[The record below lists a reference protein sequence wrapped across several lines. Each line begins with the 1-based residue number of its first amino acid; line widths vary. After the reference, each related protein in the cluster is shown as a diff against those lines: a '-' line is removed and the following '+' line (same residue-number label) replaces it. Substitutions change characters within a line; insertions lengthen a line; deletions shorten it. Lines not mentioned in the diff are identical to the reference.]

1 MDRIFAVDFKKLVA
15 NLVPTFFNK
24 GIIRVLQIFT
34 AGVRS
39 LHLIFLSMRNDH
51 NKDLA
56 VTPQV
61 FSIRKTLN
69 DYFDAGDRSIRI
81 EDSNLHQ
88 RTYVF
93 TEGEQ
98 QPLFLGERTIFT
110 SNELR
115 FATGF
120 VIIAPQ
126 VLNNVA
132 EDARIRAMVNKY
144 KLAGTKYT
152 IRYE

>member
-1 MDRIFAVDFKKLVA
+1 MDRIYIIDFKKLVA
-15 NLVPTFFNK
+15 NLIPTFMNK
-24 GIIRVLQIFT
+24 GVVKVMQIFSS
-34 AGVRS
+34 GLRS

-81 EDSNLHQ
+81 EDSNLHP

-98 QPLFLGERTIFT
+98 QPVFLGERPIFT
-110 SNELR
+110 SAELR

-120 VIIAPQ
+120 VVIAPE

-132 EDARIRAMVNKY
+132 EDARMKAMINKY

>member
-1 MDRIFAVDFKKLVA
+1 MDRIYIIDFKKLVA
-15 NLVPTFFNK
+15 NLIPTILNK
-24 GIIRVLQIFT
+24 GVIKVLQIFT
-34 AGVRS
+34 SGLRS

-81 EDSNLHQ
+81 EDSDLHP

-93 TEGEQ
+93 TEGEEH
-98 QPLFLGERTIFT
+98 PIFLGERPIFT
-110 SNELR
+110 SDELR

-120 VIIAPQ
+120 VVIAPE

-132 EDARIRAMVNKY
+132 EDARIKAMINKY

>member
-1 MDRIFAVDFKKLVA
+1 MDRIYIIDFKKLVA
-15 NLVPTFFNK
+15 NLIPTFMNK
-24 GIIRVLQIFT
+24 GVIKVMQIFT
-34 AGVRS
+34 SGLRS

-69 DYFDAGDRSIRI
+69 DYFDSDDRTIRI

-98 QPLFLGERTIFT
+98 QPLFLGERPIFT
-110 SNELR
+110 SAELR

-120 VIIAPQ
+120 VVIAPQ

-132 EDARIRAMVNKY
+132 EDARMKAMVNKY
-144 KLAGTKYT
+144 KLAGTKYS